1 MFNAHWSESGDARG
15 VVTYSNA
22 DTKDVVV
29 VKYNEWARVIDEDG
43 DAFWWNVVTQESA
56 WERPGWNQGSE
67 NGVKYYFNNI
77 TKWASLEM
85 PYGYPP
91 EYTVEELK
99 ALSLPAVSKVAT
111 PGPTHDPTSPVID
124 VKDGAAS
131 TPMLTPAPAV
141 GIGGHVLS
149 VPTPA
154 PSTMS
159 KEEKAAQDVMM
170 RKYKKQF
177 LSRACLSRIPLLA
190 NLAPHDEVLITS
202 LFRLQVCPAGAL
214 LCEAGEAVKNMY
226 VVCQGVVALSAV
238 DPVSAQESCVAHVH
252 VRPLSSSP
260 HTFLYLVLS
269 RPCASSS
276 SWSVCLC
283 VAQPGGAV
291 NVEGLMHESFP
302 SCFKSVGYGSVSCA
316 PTITGSPSITSAAAA
331 VVISAIPPVLDD
343 TASAAGGSATSAGT
357 DVCHLLVLPFSTL
370 AEKIGQY
377 WLLDRRRN
385 LISSNPR
392 FLSLF
397 LESVPFFE
405 GLTHDQMATLC
416 ESGDVIQRPG
426 NFVLISEG
434 LPGDAFFV
442 LIHGQVEVSLKGV
455 TTATRGPGQHFGET
469 SLVKGIPCTATVRS
483 LSHCL
488 VLCYHKTAFLS
499 IIRSFPGV
507 RQGLEEFIEQCT
519 VVNLKALKLSLFH
532 RVPEDRM
539 EQLARSAV
547 FRVLLPGEMLYSK
560 GEMSDT
566 GFVVSQ
572 VWVKCLFVTT
582 HLLAHLFLLTSAL

>member
-1 MFNAHWSESGDARG
+1 MNSGKIRPQQAQGRRVRAARTVRSSVGSPLSDDFDTCGRFRSAPPFTIAGFGVSTAVGASEGARPSIKRRLRESAAMTLHSPQCTHRVRMFNAHWSESGDARG

-252 VRPLSSSP
+252 VRPLSSSRTLSCILSFHALALPP
-260 HTFLYLVLS
+260 HLG
-269 RPCASSS
+269 PCA
-276 SWSVCLC
+276 
-283 VAQPGGAV
+283 
-291 NVEGLMHESFP
+291 
-302 SCFKSVGYGSVSCA
+302 CA
-316 PTITGSPSITSAAAA
+316 
-331 VVISAIPPVLDD
+331 L
-343 TASAAGGSATSAGT
+343 
-357 DVCHLLVLPFSTL
+357 
-370 AEKIGQY
+370 
-377 WLLDRRRN
+377 R
-385 LISSNPR
+385 
-392 FLSLF
+392 
-397 LESVPFFE
+397 
-405 GLTHDQMATLC
+405 
-416 ESGDVIQRPG
+416 
-426 NFVLISEG
+426 
-434 LPGDAFFV
+434 
-442 LIHGQVEVSLKGV
+442 
-455 TTATRGPGQHFGET
+455 
-469 SLVKGIPCTATVRS
+469 SLV
-483 LSHCL
+483 
-488 VLCYHKTAFLS
+488 
-499 IIRSFPGV
+499 
-507 RQGLEEFIEQCT
+507 GL
-519 VVNLKALKLSLFH
+519 
-532 RVPEDRM
+532 
-539 EQLARSAV
+539 
-547 FRVLLPGEMLYSK
+547 
-560 GEMSDT
+560 
-566 GFVVSQ
+566 
-572 VWVKCLFVTT
+572 
-582 HLLAHLFLLTSAL
+582 